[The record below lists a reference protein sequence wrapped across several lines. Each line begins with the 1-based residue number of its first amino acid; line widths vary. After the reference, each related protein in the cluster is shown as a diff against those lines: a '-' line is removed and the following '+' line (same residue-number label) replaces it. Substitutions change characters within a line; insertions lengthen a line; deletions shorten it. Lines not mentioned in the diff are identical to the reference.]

1 MMHKSILVLGL
12 MIALYL
18 GVQAIEKLLT
28 TEIHFDQKSMG
39 EVAALLQGQGYQ
51 VSFEAKKVN
60 LEKDRIVNEM
70 GITINWKKHRF
81 SVSIKEGASIE
92 EALNMIVKQDPDYT
106 WARHKNS
113 DMYIIF
119 PISDEDSTFMWETEP
134 INVKNKKLKDVFSED
149 LKVSEHKIY
158 VGRGYYK
165 GIEPRLEKEDQ
176 QTYERKITANIPKLP
191 FREVLN
197 EIIASEPDLFYVTG
211 GLSTT
216 MVSVRSFRW
225 ERYNANKNFQ
235 QGASTDADKPRR

>member
-1 MMHKSILVLGL
+1 MTFSSVL
-12 MIALYL
+12 
-18 GVQAIEKLLT
+18 QAAERPFTKAINSEN
-28 TEIHFDQKSMG
+28 KSMG
-39 EVAALLQGQGYQ
+39 EVAALLQDQGYR

-60 LEKDRIVNEM
+60 LEKDRIVNEI
-70 GITINWKKHRF
+70 GQTINWKKNRF

-92 EALNMIVKQDPDYT
+92 EALDMIVKQDPDYT

-113 DMYIIF
+113 DMYIIY

-134 INVKNKKLKDVFSED
+134 INVKNKKLKDIFSED

-216 MVSVRSFRW
+216 IISIKSFRW

-235 QGASTDADKPRR
+235 QGTTADPAVWGR